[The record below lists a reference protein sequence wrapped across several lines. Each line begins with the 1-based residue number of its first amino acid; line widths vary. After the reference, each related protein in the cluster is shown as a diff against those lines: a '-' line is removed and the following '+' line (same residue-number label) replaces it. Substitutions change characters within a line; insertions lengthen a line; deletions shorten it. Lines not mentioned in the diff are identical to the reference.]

1 MMAQYTKNALN
12 MFIELQNSN
21 ESQLIQHEI
30 PQPSSSYF
38 SVLMMSFIDYQVF
51 AVIIDVTYF
60 IIIYLMVPDAMMWYE
75 EYNGHTKPPGE
86 PMN

>member
-1 MMAQYTKNALN
+1 MACQIDLILLHRGANDW
-12 MFIELQNSN
+12 FIVDIAVS
-21 ESQLIQHEI
+21 
-30 PQPSSSYF
+30 F
-38 SVLMMSFIDYQVF
+38 FIDYQVF